1 MRLEKACNGC
11 LLVGVFQKEDKL
23 MRLEKACNGCLF
35 VVCFRKRI
43 S

>member
-11 LLVGVFQKEDKL
+11 LFVVFQKEDKL
-23 MRLEKACNGCLF
+23 MRLEKACNGCWF